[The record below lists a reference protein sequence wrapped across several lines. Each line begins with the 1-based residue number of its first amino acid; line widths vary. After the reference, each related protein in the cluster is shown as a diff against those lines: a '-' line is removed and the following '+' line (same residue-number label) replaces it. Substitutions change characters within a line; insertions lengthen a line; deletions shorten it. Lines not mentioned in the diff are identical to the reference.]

1 MNDRF
6 LLVLML
12 IWDIVVLAAACYM
25 SIHEST
31 WYILLLALVVWPDKE

>member
-25 SIHEST
+25 SIHESP
-31 WYILLLALVVWPDKE
+31 WYMLLLTLVTWPEKE